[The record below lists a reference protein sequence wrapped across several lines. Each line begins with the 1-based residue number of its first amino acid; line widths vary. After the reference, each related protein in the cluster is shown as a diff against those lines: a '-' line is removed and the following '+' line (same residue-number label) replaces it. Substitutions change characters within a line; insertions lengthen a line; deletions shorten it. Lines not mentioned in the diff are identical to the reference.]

1 MMEKYEKPVMVLE
14 EVEDEVYTDT
24 ATGPANIVTEKAIVS
39 EDTTPGQ
46 TLVNPTGR
54 P

>member
-1 MMEKYEKPVMVLE
+1 MEKYEKPVMMLE

-24 ATGPANIVTEKAIVS
+24 ATGTANFVTGTTIVS
-39 EDTTPGQ
+39 TPGQ

-54 P
+54 A